1 MVNALESSRVY
12 TDFQGLNTLKAE
24 AREGTPEALTVAAK
38 QFEAYL
44 VQQLLRAS
52 RDGNPEGGVIGEQ
65 GGDLYHDMFDKQVA
79 LNVTAGRGLG
89 VAELLVR
96 QLQGAAG
103 AQTGAQ
109 TGTQTQLPA
118 GATAADSGAARAAAQ
133 GPASLAA
140 GSAAAASV
148 TSTSGPAQGKPRA
161 AGAPRGAEP
170 SSGASEKAMARPLA
184 LYAATEEAGTRPTPT
199 RFTSGAEFV
208 KAVMPHAQRVAA
220 ELGVDPRVLV
230 AQAALETGWGRS
242 IIRNADGTSSH
253 NLFNIKAH
261 RAWSGPVATVRT
273 KEYLGG
279 AATMV
284 RDAFR
289 SYDSFEASFR
299 DYVDF
304 LKTNPRYRQ
313 ALAQTHD
320 PASFAHSLQAA
331 GYATDPGYANK
342 ILRIFGDERLAGT
355 LA

>member
-1 MVNALESSRVY
+1 MVNALDSSRVY

-24 AREGTPEALTVAAK
+24 AREGAPEALTVAAK

-52 RDGNPEGGVIGEQ
+52 RDANPEGGVIGEQ

-96 QLQGAAG
+96 QLEGAAG
-103 AQTGAQ
+103 AQAPT
-109 TGTQTQLPA
+109 PA
-118 GATAADSGAARAAAQ
+118 GTTAPVSAPQ
-133 GPASLAA
+133 PAPVQAPP
-140 GSAAAASV
+140 AAAAPVVTPASV
-148 TSTSGPAQGKPRA
+148 PAQSKPRA
-161 AGAPRGAEP
+161 ASAPRAAVAT
-170 SSGASEKAMARPLA
+170 SGASDKAMALPLA
-184 LYAATEEAGTRPTPT
+184 LYAATEEAGTSPTPS

-208 KAVMPHAQRVAA
+208 KAVMPHARRVAA

-273 KEYLGG
+273 REYLNG

-304 LKTNPRYRQ
+304 LRTNPRYRQ
-313 ALAQTHD
+313 ALGQTHD
-320 PASFAHSLQAA
+320 PASFARSLQAA

>member
-1 MVNALESSRVY
+1 MDSELQTGRVY
-12 TDFQGLNTLKAE
+12 TDFQGLNALKAE
-24 AREGTPEALTVAAK
+24 AREGAPEALAVAAK

-52 RDGNPEGGVIGEQ
+52 REANPEGGLVGDSS
-65 GGDLYHDMFDKQVA
+65 GGLYEDMFDKQVA

-96 QLQGAAG
+96 QLQGG
-103 AQTGAQ
+103 A
-109 TGTQTQLPA
+109 PA
-118 GATAADSGAARAAAQ
+118 TVATAGDSASPRVAAAPSTPVAPT
-133 GPASLAA
+133 PAPAA
-140 GSAAAASV
+140 PRSSASPSAPVAAAATPVRPSAPD
-148 TSTSGPAQGKPRA
+148 PALPLAALFSAVAAEPEEGTA
-161 AGAPRGAEP
+161 AG
-170 SSGASEKAMARPLA
+170 
-184 LYAATEEAGTRPTPT
+184 PTPA
-199 RFTSGAEFV
+199 RFSNGADFV
-208 KAVMPHAQRVAA
+208 RAVMPHARRVAA
-220 ELGVDPRVLV
+220 ELGVDPRLLV

-261 RAWSGPVATVRT
+261 RSWSGPVATVRT
-273 KEYLGG
+273 REYLDG

-304 LKTNPRYRQ
+304 LRTNPRYSK

-320 PASFAHSLQAA
+320 PASFARSLQAA

-342 ILRIFGDERLAGT
+342 ILSIFGDQRIT
-355 LA
+355 NVTV

>member
-1 MVNALESSRVY
+1 MVDALESGRVY

-24 AREGTPEALTVAAK
+24 AREGTPEALAVAAK

-52 RDGNPEGGVIGEQ
+52 REANPEGGVIGDQ
-65 GGDLYHDMFDKQVA
+65 SGGLYEDLLDKQVA

-96 QLQGAAG
+96 QLAGAAG
-103 AQTGAQ
+103 AQTTAPVQPAAPLSEPAPARPQAGPATQAVTITPSAPPPSAPAQ
-109 TGTQTQLPA
+109 VE
-118 GATAADSGAARAAAQ
+118 SRAAAT
-133 GPASLAA
+133 PREATAT
-140 GSAAAASV
+140 V
-148 TSTSGPAQGKPRA
+148 TPPPQV
-161 AGAPRGAEP
+161 
-170 SSGASEKAMARPLA
+170 KALPLT
-184 LYAATEEAGTRPTPT
+184 LYAATEEAGRDPTPV

-208 KAVMPHAQRVAA
+208 KAVMPHARRVAA
-220 ELGVDPRVLV
+220 ELGVDPRILV

-261 RAWSGPVATVRT
+261 RAWSGPVASVRT
-273 KEYLGG
+273 REYLDG
-279 AATMV
+279 APTMV

-304 LKTNPRYRQ
+304 LRTNPRYRK

-320 PASFAHSLQAA
+320 PASFARSLQAA

-342 ILRIFGDERLAGT
+342 ILRIFGDQRLAGT